1 MGTTLSGGVRLDANS
16 ERESTTPARDEK
28 SHDGTSEYQLVI
40 HPRHCRTMLK
50 FEVLPDELVEL
61 VLDAL
66 HGDDLARCEC
76 ACKRL
81 RDLAGDDQRWLR
93 ALARDFGESFA
104 PPVGASFPKGAMKLQ
119 YAKCR
124 ETLRAIVRGRYDTTQ
139 GLVPG
144 FKPGCTRIFVG

>member
-1 MGTTLSGGVRLDANS
+1 MGTTLSGGVRVGGAPS
-16 ERESTTPARDEK
+16 ECESTTPDGTTPG
-28 SHDGTSEYQLVI
+28 GTSENQLVI
-40 HPRHCRTMLK
+40 HPRHFSTLE

-76 ACKRL
+76 SCKRL
-81 RDLAGDDQRWLR
+81 RELAGNDQQWLR
-93 ALARDFGESFA
+93 ALARDFGPSFA
-104 PPVGASFPKGAMKLQ
+104 PAVGASFPRGAMKLQ

-124 ETLRAIVRGRYDTTQ
+124 ETLRAIVRGRHDATQ

-144 FKPGCTRIFVG
+144 FKPGGTRIFVG

>member
-1 MGTTLSGGVRLDANS
+1 MGTTLSGGVRVVGAPS
-16 ERESTTPARDEK
+16 ECESTTP
-28 SHDGTSEYQLVI
+28 EYQLVI
-40 HPRHCRTMLK
+40 HPRHCRSMLEL
-50 FEVLPDELVEL
+50 EVLPDELVEL

-81 RDLAGDDQRWLR
+81 RELAGNDQRWLR
-93 ALARDFGESFA
+93 ALARDFGASFA
-104 PPVGASFPKGAMKLQ
+104 PPVGASFPRGAMKLQ

-124 ETLRAIVRGRYDTTQ
+124 ETLRAIVRGRHDATH

-144 FKPGCTRIFVG
+144 FKPGGTRIFVG

>member
-1 MGTTLSGGVRLDANS
+1 MGTTLSGGVRVGGAPS
-16 ERESTTPARDEK
+16 ECELTAP
-28 SHDGTSEYQLVI
+28 DGTSERQLVI
-40 HPRHCRTMLK
+40 HPRHCRSTLE

-61 VLDAL
+61 VLDKL

-81 RDLAGDDQRWLR
+81 RELAAGNDQRWLR
-93 ALARDFGESFA
+93 ALTRDFGDSFA

-124 ETLRAIVRGRYDTTQ
+124 ETLRAIVRGRHDATQ

-144 FKPGCTRIFVG
+144 FKPGGTRIFVG